1 MALKEAVDYIKKNLL
16 VQVSSLGKDGL
27 INIAKT
33 SMSSKLIGPES
44 GIFASMVVDAMQNV
58 KTEVKKLGKE
68 TIEYH
73 YPVKNVHIVK
83 VHGQAL
89 HESRLINGYILEG
102 ARAAQGMPLQVKG
115 CKIACIDFNLH
126 KSKMQMGVQILI
138 DDPSELERV
147 RLKEL
152 DITKQRC
159 CRILESGANV
169 ILAGKGIDDFALKYF
184 VEKGCIAMRRVGK
197 NDMRRIAEA
206 SGATIALSMADFEG
220 TEKFDPAWLGTAE
233 ICKEERVGD
242 FDYVFIEG
250 FKENRVQTILIRGAN
265 EYMTAEIERS
275 IHDALCVV
283 KRVLE
288 SNTVV
293 AGGGSVECALS
304 IYLDNFAR
312 GLGTREQL
320 AIAEFA
326 EALLV
331 IPKTLAV
338 NAALDATELVA
349 KMKVFHF
356 AAQGPEAEKKKDFA
370 YAGLD
375 LIGGKVRNSVKA
387 GVLEPAISKIKSLKY

>member
-1 MALKEAVDYIKKNLL
+1 MVPVA
-16 VQVSSLGKDGL
+16 SLGREGL
-27 INIAKT
+27 INAAKT
-33 SMSSKLIGPES
+33 SLSSKLIGPES
-44 GIFASMVVDAMQNV
+44 NMFATMVVDAMQNV
-58 KTEVKKLGKE
+58 KCEVKKPGKE
-68 TIEYH
+68 GPPEYK

-83 VHGQAL
+83 CHGQAI

-102 ARAAQGMPLQVKG
+102 ARACQGMPAQVKG
-115 CKIACIDFNLH
+115 CKIACVDFNLS
-126 KSKMQMGVQILI
+126 KTKMQMGVSILI
-138 DDPSELERV
+138 EDPNELEKV
-147 RLKEL
+147 RQKEL

-169 ILAGKGIDDFALKYF
+169 VLAGKGIDDFALKYF
-184 VEKGCIAMRRVGK
+184 VEKGCIAMRRVSK

-220 TEKFDPAWLGTAE
+220 TEKFDPAWLGAAE

-242 FDYVFIEG
+242 FDYFFIEG
-250 FKENRVQTILIRGAN
+250 FKETKVQTILIRGAN
-265 EYMTAEIERS
+265 EYMISETERS

-293 AGGGSVECALS
+293 AGGGAVECALS
-304 IYLDNFAR
+304 IYLDNYAR

-338 NAALDATELVA
+338 NATQDATDLVA

-356 AAQGPEAEKKKDFA
+356 ASQGPEAEKKKDFC

-375 LIGGKVRNSVKA
+375 LVNGKVRNSIKA
-387 GVLEPAISKIKSLKY
+387 GVLEPAISKIKSLKYYIL

>member
-1 MALKEAVDYIKKNLL
+1 ML
-16 VQVSSLGKDGL
+16 VQVASLGKEGL
-27 INIAKT
+27 INAAKT
-33 SMSSKLIGPES
+33 SLNSKLIGPES
-44 GIFASMVVDAMQNV
+44 NIFAAMVVDAMQNV
-58 KTEVKKLGKE
+58 KTEVKKPGKE
-68 TIEYH
+68 GPPEYK

-83 VHGQAL
+83 VHGQAI

-102 ARAAQGMPLQVKG
+102 ARAAQGMPLEVKG

-126 KSKMQMGVQILI
+126 KTKMQMGVQILI
-138 DDPSELERV
+138 DNPAELEKV

-159 CRILESGANV
+159 CKILESGANV

-206 SGATIALSMADFEG
+206 SGATIALSMTDFEG
-220 TEKFDPAWLGTAE
+220 TEKFDPSWLGTAE
-233 ICKEERVGD
+233 ICKEERVSD
-242 FDYVFIEG
+242 FDYMFIEG
-250 FKENRVQTILIRGAN
+250 FKETKVQTILIRGAN

-293 AGGGSVECALS
+293 SGGGAVECALS
-304 IYLDNFAR
+304 IYLDNYAR
-312 GLGTREQL
+312 SLGTREQL

-338 NAALDATELVA
+338 NAAVDATDLVA

-356 AAQGPEAEKKKDFA
+356 AAQGPEAEKKKDFCH
-370 YAGLD
+370 AGLD
-375 LIGGKVRNSVKA
+375 LINGKVRNSVKA
-387 GVLEPAISKIKSLKY
+387 GVLEPAISKIKSLK